1 VLFSICY
8 IVASNYY
15 NERLTGSLREETRNI
30 YKYLYVI
37 LVLGIALSVSGTIT
51 LIVTIIASFYRVSG
65 SLIEIRILVVVTCLW
80 IIFCN
85 IFFRFSCRCS
95 YSKLTEFPFNNEMG
109 PQSPNLSDST
119 EHKSNLSSSVRQTNS
134 PHVPKSEFCSKSFY
148 VIFNICPNIIDITAL
163 CAILQVCAV
172 NVKVSPS
179 LYFGLFSFTARLLEI
194 FSVLYLCRFDLFPNF
209 YRNMISTVFVPIANG
224 KQASSTTKNKFQ
236 HYDLETTSPLAFKK
250 CIICD
255 IEVCSG
261 QPQICRKCSYM
272 HDEGQSKQLSGKLYS
287 SKFKRQH
294 LPSSQE
300 ESFPL
305 FDISVSSSKSI
316 PYELSPTRT
325 PRSTETMS
333 LGEILNFG
341 GRTKSKLSTKI
352 HYLLDQQELPY
363 TTVKSI
369 HLQNLKELQDD
380 EL

>member
-1 VLFSICY
+1 
-8 IVASNYY
+8 
-15 NERLTGSLREETRNI
+15 
-30 YKYLYVI
+30 
-37 LVLGIALSVSGTIT
+37 
-51 LIVTIIASFYRVSG
+51 
-65 SLIEIRILVVVTCLW
+65 
-80 IIFCN
+80 
-85 IFFRFSCRCS
+85 
-95 YSKLTEFPFNNEMG
+95 
-109 PQSPNLSDST
+109 
-119 EHKSNLSSSVRQTNS
+119 
-134 PHVPKSEFCSKSFY
+134 
-148 VIFNICPNIIDITAL
+148 
-163 CAILQVCAV
+163 
-172 NVKVSPS
+172 
-179 LYFGLFSFTARLLEI
+179 
-194 FSVLYLCRFDLFPNF
+194 
-209 YRNMISTVFVPIANG
+209 MISTVFVPIANG

-305 FDISVSSSKSI
+305 FDVSVSSSKSI